1 MAIKWTD
8 ATPTL
13 SLPRLPQHPPAA
25 SALPREEDGAA
36 SGAASDPPAVD
47 VWIAPAVDR
56 QVMAH
61 LLTLDVEQGGL
72 LVGKAYSGPG
82 SDQVAH
88 VRITGSAPAEDAQGT
103 AFSLRMGTAVWRAAQ
118 AMLAADEMIVGWYHS
133 HPGLTAFF
141 SDTDRQTQR
150 AFFNHPY
157 SVGWVIDPHNR
168 DEALFLG
175 GDCIPVERGPDR
187 LQPPA

>member
-8 ATPTL
+8 ATPAMR
-13 SLPRLPQHPPAA
+13 LPRLPPPSEAEA
-25 SALPREEDGAA
+25 RA
-36 SGAASDPPAVD
+36 PAVD
-47 VWIAPAVDR
+47 VWIAPEVDR

-61 LLTLDVEQGGL
+61 LQTRDVEQGGL
-72 LVGKAYSGPG
+72 LVGQAFSEPG
-82 SDQVAH
+82 SDAADRVAH
-88 VRITGSAPAEDAQGT
+88 VRITGCAPAEEAQGT
-103 AFSLRMGTAVWRAAQ
+103 AFSLRMGTEVWQAAQ
-118 AMLAADEMIVGWYHS
+118 ALLGPGDIIVGWYHS

-141 SDTDRQTQR
+141 SDTDRHTQR

-157 SVGWVIDPHNR
+157 SVGWVVDPHNR

-175 GDCIPVERGPDR
+175 GECIPVGRGLDR

>member
-8 ATPTL
+8 ATPAMR
-13 SLPRLPQHPPAA
+13 LPRLPQQPS
-25 SALPREEDGAA
+25 SADGLLQSEAEA
-36 SGAASDPPAVD
+36 DADSPAVD
-47 VWIAPAVDR
+47 VWIAPEVDR

-61 LLTLDVEQGGL
+61 LLTRDVEQGGL
-72 LVGKAYSGPG
+72 LVGQAFSEPG
-82 SDQVAH
+82 SDAADRVAH
-88 VRITGSAPAEDAQGT
+88 VRITGCAPAEEAQGT
-103 AFSLRMGTAVWRAAQ
+103 AFSLRMGTEVWQAAQ
-118 AMLAADEMIVGWYHS
+118 ALLGPGDIIVGWYHS

-141 SDTDRQTQR
+141 SDTDRHTQR

-157 SVGWVIDPHNR
+157 SVGWVVDPHNR

-175 GDCIPVERGPDR
+175 GECIPVGRGLDR